1 MLYLNKPTVKQLA
14 DYADSMKQTLLDAV
28 PNSGIPVA
36 AQTFLDEKRVTSILT
51 DTPDLLIRHHN
62 EFMPKLIKNFNGKE
76 YLTYLKIKSKQDK
89 DLSLVEKTLIGRYKI
104 SGSLLKIFDYEK
116 ILSKSKSKS
125 YNLATVLDRYTC
137 TYCNRLY
144 TNTVITP
151 LEKGQRRLN
160 DDNRITRPQFDHW
173 FAHSVYPILGVSFYN
188 LIPSCS
194 VCNSSV
200 KGDEIFDLENYTHP
214 YMQDPAEV
222 FSFSFNHKDIKDLN
236 VKINVKKGSKMANHL
251 SAFKISEVYNAHSAM
266 ELRDLLDLKYKY
278 TDDYIHTL
286 FNDTFDALDVSLEEI
301 YRMVFGIEQMEQNYH
316 KRPFSKFKHD
326 ILKEL
331 ILIS

>member
-1 MLYLNKPTVKQLA
+1 
-14 DYADSMKQTLLDAV
+14 MKQTILNAI
-28 PNSGIPVA
+28 PGSGIPQT
-36 AQTFLDEKRVTSILT
+36 AQDFLDDKRVDSILT
-51 DTPDLLIRHHN
+51 DTPDLLIKHHDM
-62 EFMPKLIKNFNGKE
+62 FMPKLIKNFNAKE
-76 YLTYLKIKSKQDK
+76 YLLYHKIKSKQK
-89 DLSLVEKTLIGRYKI
+89 KHQSLVEQTLIGRYEITEK
-104 SGSLLKIFDYEK
+104 LLDIFDYEK
-116 ILSKSKSKS
+116 IISKSKAKS

-173 FAHSVYPILGVSFYN
+173 FAHSIYPLLGVSFYN

-200 KGDEIFDLENYTHP
+200 KGDEIFDLKGYTHP
-214 YMQDPAEV
+214 YMQDKKEV
-222 FSFSFNHKDIKDLN
+222 FSFSFNHKDTKDLN

-251 SAFKISEVYNAHSAM
+251 NAFKINEVYNAHSAM
-266 ELRDLLDLKYKY
+266 ELRDLLDLRYKY
-278 TDDYIHTL
+278 TDDYIQTL
-286 FNDTFDALDVSLEEI
+286 FNDTFESLEVSQDEI
-301 YRMVFGIEQMEQNYH
+301 YRMVFGIEQLEQNYH

-331 ILIS
+331 LLIG

>member
-1 MLYLNKPTVKQLA
+1 MNKSTTKQLS
-14 DYADSMKQTLLDAV
+14 DYADSMKQTVLDAI
-28 PNSGIPVA
+28 PGSGIPQS
-36 AQTFLDEKRVTSILT
+36 AQDFLDEKRVVSILT
-51 DTPDLLIRHHN
+51 DTPDLLIKHHN
-62 EFMPKLIKNFNGKE
+62 KFMPELIKNFNAKE
-76 YLTYLKIKSKQDK
+76 YLLYHQIKSKQDK

-104 SGSLLKIFDYEK
+104 CEKLLKIFNYEK
-116 ILSKSKSKS
+116 IINKSKYKS
-125 YNLATVLDRYTC
+125 YTLATVLDRYTC

-151 LEKGQRRLN
+151 LKKGRYSPN

-173 FAHSVYPILGVSFYN
+173 YAHIIYPLLGVSFYN

-200 KGDEIFDLENYTHP
+200 KGDEIFDLKGYTHP
-214 YMQDPAEV
+214 YMKDTKEV
-222 FSFSFNHKDIKDLN
+222 FSFSFNHKDTEDLN

-251 SAFKISEVYNAHSAM
+251 NAFKISEVYNAHSAM
-266 ELRDLLDLKYKY
+266 ELRDLLDLRYKY

-286 FNDTFDALDVSLEEI
+286 FNDTFDSLDVSQEEI
-301 YRMVFGIEQMEQNYH
+301 YRMVFGIEQLEQNYH

-326 ILKEL
+326 ILREL
-331 ILIS
+331 LLIG